1 VSSVRE
7 ISYLQ
12 ALREGL
18 REEFRRDPRVF
29 MLGEDLTGGYGNGD
43 FGVTRGMIEEFGPER
58 IRDTPISEGMIVG
71 AAVGAAL
78 GGTRPIAE
86 IMYMDFMTYAVENIC
101 NVAAKINFLHPHMK
115 CPIVVRS
122 AVGAGIRSGPNHSQS
137 LHSWFAHIP
146 GLKVLM
152 PAEPADAKGLIK
164 SAIRE
169 DSPVLFLEHKLL
181 YGRKGP
187 VPEEEYVTPIG
198 RANVTHAGDD
208 VTIVAASLMA
218 RRALEAAKQ
227 LEAEGVSAEVV
238 DLRTIKPFDRE
249 AVASSVK
256 KTGKML
262 VVDEGYRTCGFA
274 AEVIAAVVEDA
285 FEQLRLRPVRLTN
298 PDSSIPCAPALE
310 DSVIPS
316 VNDIKL
322 AAKRLAS

>member
-1 VSSVRE
+1 MNSMRE

-29 MLGEDLTGGYGNGD
+29 MLGEDLTGGYGDGD
-43 FGVTRGMIEEFGPER
+43 FGVTRGMIEEFGSER

-78 GGTRPIAE
+78 GGTKPIAE
-86 IMYMDFMTYAVENIC
+86 IMYMDFMTYTVENIC
-101 NVAAKINFLHPHMK
+101 NVAAKINFLHPGIK
-115 CPIVVRS
+115 CPVVIRS

-137 LHSWFAHIP
+137 LHSWFAHVP
-146 GLKVLM
+146 GLKVIM

-164 SAIRE
+164 SAIRD

-187 VPEEEYVTPIG
+187 VPEEEFTTPIG
-198 RANVTHAGDD
+198 KANVTHAGAD
-208 VTIVAASLMA
+208 VTVVAASLMA

-238 DLRTIKPFDRE
+238 DLRTVKPLDRE
-249 AVASSVK
+249 AIASSVK
-256 KTGKML
+256 KTGKVV

-274 AEVIAAVVEDA
+274 AEVVATIVEDA
-285 FEQLRLRPVRLTN
+285 FEQLETPVVRLTN
-298 PDSSIPCAPALE
+298 PDSSIPCSPSLE

-322 AAKRLAS
+322 ALQRLAS

>member
-1 VSSVRE
+1 MRE

-43 FGVTRGMIEEFGPER
+43 FGVTRGMIEEFGSER

-78 GGTRPIAE
+78 GGTKPIAE

-101 NVAAKINFLHPHMK
+101 NVAAKINFLHPHLN
-115 CPIVVRS
+115 CPVVIRS

-164 SAIRE
+164 SAIRD

-187 VPEEEYVTPIG
+187 VPEEEFTTPIG
-198 RANVTHAGDD
+198 KASVTHAGDD
-208 VTIVAASLMA
+208 VTVVAASLMA

-238 DLRTIKPFDRE
+238 DLRTVKPFDRDT
-249 AVASSVK
+249 VASSVK
-256 KTGKML
+256 KTGKVL

-285 FEQLRLRPVRLTN
+285 FEQLDAPAVRLTN
-298 PDSSIPCAPALE
+298 PDSSIPCTPTLE

-322 AAKRLAS
+322 AAQRLAS

>member
-1 VSSVRE
+1 MNSMRE
-7 ISYLQ
+7 ISYLA

-18 REEFRRDPRVF
+18 REEFRRDPTVF

-43 FGVTRGMIEEFGPER
+43 FGVTRGMIEEFGAER
-58 IRDTPISEGMIVG
+58 IRDAPISEGMIVG

-101 NVAAKINFLHPHMK
+101 NVAAKIKFLHPHLN
-115 CPIVVRS
+115 CPVVIRS

-146 GLKVLM
+146 GLKVIM
-152 PAEPADAKGLIK
+152 PAEPADAKGLLK
-164 SAIRE
+164 SAIRD
-169 DSPVLFLEHKLL
+169 DSPILFLEHKLL

-187 VPEEEYVTPIG
+187 VPEEEFTTPIG
-198 RANVTHAGDD
+198 KASVTHPGDD
-208 VTIVAASLMA
+208 VTVVAASLMA

-227 LEAEGVSAEVV
+227 LETEGVSAEVV
-238 DLRTIKPFDRE
+238 DLRTVKPFDRDT
-249 AVASSVK
+249 VASSVK
-256 KTGKML
+256 KTGKVL

-285 FEQLRLRPVRLTN
+285 FDQLDAPAVRLTN
-298 PDSSIPCAPALE
+298 PDSSIPCAPTLE

-316 VNDIKL
+316 VSDIKL
-322 AAKRLAS
+322 AAQRLAS